1 MLTKEAWA
9 FKSSVSKFQ
18 PLIPLLYSFYAKGK
32 EGNKSRVLDIKQNYC

>member
-32 EGNKSRVLDIKQNYC
+32 EGNNILDIKQNYC